1 MKRSRLRNKFLNTRS
16 DIDRKAY
23 NKQRNYVVSLL
34 RKKKKEFYSNLNTDI
49 LTENKTFWKTVKPFL
64 ADKTNKT
71 SRITLIEDKKTISQ
85 DIEIA
90 KTFNEYF
97 ISVPIKNMPSNQEFE
112 CLDPSEKDPLLRI
125 IKKYQNHPSIKLIK
139 AKNKSKTFRFRET
152 NTNEIKKFIQNL
164 DAKKA
169 SQNSDMSTKV
179 LTQNAA
185 FFAKYSCDHINAS
198 ICSSKFH
205 NELKEA
211 DIVPVHK
218 KKSKLSKE
226 NYRPISILPNISKV
240 YERCLYDQM
249 SNFFEVI
256 FSKYQCGFRKGYSA
270 QHCLLV
276 MIEKW
281 KRIVDYGGVFGA
293 LLTDLSKAFDC
304 IPHDLFIAKLEA
316 YGFQIDALKLIYDYL
331 SNRKQTVKINE
342 TFSSWKDIEF
352 GVPQG
357 SILGPLLFNIH
368 LCDLFYFLEDLVIAS
383 YADDTTIYTVKE
395 NKESVINTLETSSVI
410 LFKWFENDFMK
421 ANSDKSHLLLS
432 CKQPSTVTID
442 DTFIESNVK
451 EVLLGIII
459 DRDLKFDDHVNN
471 LCKKACQKLNAL
483 SRLAPFMNLDKR
495 IIIMKAFIES
505 QFGYCPLAGMFH
517 SRSLNNK
524 INRIHERALRITY
537 NDKSSNFQELLDKD
551 NSVTIHHRNIRT
563 LAIET
568 YKFLQGLSPPLFSE
582 IFVERELSY
591 SLRGDNPL
599 ARRRVNSVRHRTESV
614 SFLAPKIWDILPKE
628 IKDSKTLNVFKTKL
642 KK

>member
-1 MKRSRLRNKFLNTRS
+1 M
-16 DIDRKAY
+16 
-23 NKQRNYVVSLL
+23 
-34 RKKKKEFYSNLNTDI
+34 SNL
-49 LTENKTFWKTVKPFL
+49 F
-64 ADKTNKT
+64 
-71 SRITLIEDKKTISQ
+71 ED
-85 DIEIA
+85 
-90 KTFNEYF
+90 
-97 ISVPIKNMPSNQEFE
+97 
-112 CLDPSEKDPLLRI
+112 
-125 IKKYQNHPSIKLIK
+125 
-139 AKNKSKTFRFRET
+139 
-152 NTNEIKKFIQNL
+152 
-164 DAKKA
+164 
-169 SQNSDMSTKV
+169 
-179 LTQNAA
+179 
-185 FFAKYSCDHINAS
+185 
-198 ICSSKFH
+198 
-205 NELKEA
+205 
-211 DIVPVHK
+211 
-218 KKSKLSKE
+218 
-226 NYRPISILPNISKV
+226 
-240 YERCLYDQM
+240 
-249 SNFFEVI
+249 I

-270 QHCLLV
+270 QHGLLD
-276 MIEKW
+276 MLEKW

-331 SNRKQTVKINE
+331 SNRKQRVKINE

-352 GVPQG
+352 DVPQG
-357 SILGPLLFNIH
+357 SILGLLLFNIH
-368 LCDLFYFLEDLVIAS
+368 LCDLFYFLEDLDIGS

-410 LFKWFENDFMK
+410 LFKWFKNNFMK

-505 QFGYCPLAGMFH
+505 QFGYSPLVWMFH
-517 SRSLNNK
+517 SQSLNNK

-537 NDKSSNFQELLDKD
+537 NDKSSNFPELLDKD

-568 YKFLQGLSPPLFSE
+568 YKFLQGLSPSLFNE

-591 SLRGDNPL
+591 SLRGDNRL
-599 ARRRVNSVRHRTESV
+599 ARRRVDSVRHGTESV
-614 SFLAPKIWDILPKE
+614 SFLAPKIWDIFPKE
-628 IKDSKTLNVFKTKL
+628 I
-642 KK
+642 

>member
-1 MKRSRLRNKFLNTRS
+1 MRL
-16 DIDRKAY
+16 
-23 NKQRNYVVSLL
+23 
-34 RKKKKEFYSNLNTDI
+34 
-49 LTENKTFWKTVKPFL
+49 
-64 ADKTNKT
+64 
-71 SRITLIEDKKTISQ
+71 
-85 DIEIA
+85 
-90 KTFNEYF
+90 
-97 ISVPIKNMPSNQEFE
+97 
-112 CLDPSEKDPLLRI
+112 
-125 IKKYQNHPSIKLIK
+125 
-139 AKNKSKTFRFRET
+139 
-152 NTNEIKKFIQNL
+152 
-164 DAKKA
+164 
-169 SQNSDMSTKV
+169 
-179 LTQNAA
+179 
-185 FFAKYSCDHINAS
+185 FFAKYSCDDINAS
-198 ICSSKFH
+198 IRSSKFR

-240 YERCLYDQM
+240 YGRCLYDQM
-249 SNFFEVI
+249 STFFEDI

-281 KRIVDYGGVFGA
+281 KRIVDYGGVYGA

-331 SNRKQTVKINE
+331 SNRKQRVKINE

-352 GVPQG
+352 GAPQG

-368 LCDLFYFLEDLVIAS
+368 LCDLFYFLEDLDIAS

-410 LFKWFENDFMK
+410 LFKWLENNFMK

-459 DRDLKFDDHVNN
+459 DRDLKFDDRVNN
-471 LCKKACQKLNAL
+471 LCKKACQKFNAL

-505 QFGYCPLAGMFH
+505 QFGYCPLVWMFH

-537 NDKSSNFQELLDKD
+537 DDESSNFQELLDKD
-551 NSVTIHHRNIRT
+551 DSVTVHHRNSRT

-568 YKFLQGLSPPLFSE
+568 YKFLQGLSPPLFNE

-599 ARRRVNSVRHRTESV
+599 ARRRVNSVRHGTESV

-628 IKDSKTLNVFKTKL
+628 IKDSKTLNIFKTKI
-642 KK
+642 KKWVPRECPCGLCKTYVPQVGFI

>member
-1 MKRSRLRNKFLNTRS
+1 
-16 DIDRKAY
+16 
-23 NKQRNYVVSLL
+23 
-34 RKKKKEFYSNLNTDI
+34 
-49 LTENKTFWKTVKPFL
+49 
-64 ADKTNKT
+64 
-71 SRITLIEDKKTISQ
+71 
-85 DIEIA
+85 
-90 KTFNEYF
+90 
-97 ISVPIKNMPSNQEFE
+97 
-112 CLDPSEKDPLLRI
+112 
-125 IKKYQNHPSIKLIK
+125 
-139 AKNKSKTFRFRET
+139 
-152 NTNEIKKFIQNL
+152 
-164 DAKKA
+164 
-169 SQNSDMSTKV
+169 MSTKV
-179 LTQNAA
+179 LKQNAA
-185 FFAKYSCDHINAS
+185 FFAKYSCDDINAS
-198 ICSSKFH
+198 IRSSKFH

-249 SNFFEVI
+249 SNFFEDI

-331 SNRKQTVKINE
+331 SNRKQRVKINE

-368 LCDLFYFLEDLVIAS
+368 LCDLFYFLEDLDIAS

-395 NKESVINTLETSSVI
+395 NKESVIKTLETSSVI
-410 LFKWFENDFMK
+410 LFKWFENNFMK

-505 QFGYCPLAGMFH
+505 QFGYCPLVWMFH

-524 INRIHERALRITY
+524 INRIHEKALRITY
-537 NDKSSNFQELLDKD
+537 NDKSSNFQALLDKD

-568 YKFLQGLSPPLFSE
+568 YKFLQGLSPPLFNE
-582 IFVERELSY
+582 IFVEKELSY

-599 ARRRVNSVRHRTESV
+599 ARRRVNSVRHGTESV

-628 IKDSKTLNVFKTKL
+628 IKDSKTLNVFKTKI
-642 KK
+642 KKWVPRECPCRLCKTYVPQVGFISVTKINDTYHLLS